1 MTLFGLATTRIVL
14 FLRTLKDCSVKK
26 PVIWASDTALGL
38 RLCRH
43 FFWLLCRKACHSILR
58 PDFELPRSSRVSVLG
73 WSCGNC
79 FEGWHSSCHP
89 SSSLS
94 PEVNLQNFG
103 PVKPCT
109 TQVPPHFSD
118 RLVSSQVIYNT
129 VHFVAFYRWNN
140 SRCQKP
146 QNQKNSLQCYEVQH
160 TQIRHMCSHTQ
171 PAEHWNTNTKYPQ
184 CGLWLARIL
193 SGLSWALLGYS
204 NEWTIQLLLLSLRH

>member
-146 QNQKNSLQCYEVQH
+146 QNQKIAYNVMKY
-160 TQIRHMCSHTQ
+160 
-171 PAEHWNTNTKYPQ
+171 NTHKLDI
-184 CGLWLARIL
+184 CVHIL
-193 SGLSWALLGYS
+193 SPLSIEIPTPNTPNVAFGLPGYS
-204 NEWTIQLLLLSLRH
+204 QDYRGPCSATLMNELYNSSSFP